1 MAVHPLASV
10 APTAVLGEGVE
21 IGPFAVIGAQVTLGE
36 GCEVLPHGAVLGR
49 TTLGAGCRVF
59 PGAVVGGEPQDLR
72 YSGEPTCLEV
82 GRRNVFRE
90 GCTVHRGTAPQKGGR
105 GVTVLGDDNL
115 LMAQSH
121 VAHDVVFG
129 SGCVLANSVAVAG
142 LCEIGAGVT
151 LGGLAGIHQRAR
163 VGRLA
168 MVGAG
173 AMVSQDVPPFCI
185 AQGDRARLVGLNVVG
200 LRRAGFGAETILALK
215 HAFTILVERSLLRDV
230 RIARLE
236 ELGIEVPEI
245 GEIARFLAGSRRG
258 ICRARGAGVACEGDE
273 P

>member
-1 MAVHPLASV
+1 VFS
-10 APTAVLGEGVE
+10 
-21 IGPFAVIGAQVTLGE
+21 
-36 GCEVLPHGAVLGR
+36 GAVL
-49 TTLGAGCRVF
+49 
-59 PGAVVGGEPQDLR
+59 GGEPQDLK
-72 YSGEPTCLEV
+72 YAGEPTRLEV

-90 GCTVHRGTAPQKGGR
+90 GCTVHRGTARQKGGR
-105 GVTVLGDDNL
+105 GVTVVGDDNL

-121 VAHDVVFG
+121 VAHDVRLG

-142 LCEIGAGVT
+142 LCEIGMSAT

-200 LRRAGFGAETILALK
+200 LRRAGLGAEAILALK
-215 HAFTILVERSLLRDV
+215 EAFALLVDRALLRDV
-230 RIARLE
+230 RAARLE
-236 ELGIEVPEI
+236 EMGIEVPEI
-245 GEIARFLAGSRRG
+245 GEMARFLASSRRG
-258 ICRARGAGVACEGDE
+258 ICRARARDEANEGDE
-273 P
+273 